1 MINSNFIKVASTT
14 VPPPSLQLIDIMIHI
29 PEIRCLLLFSK
40 ECFVISKK
48 AQRKTMKD
56 VSFYQLLT
64 LDHLILEPAP
74 LTLWRALSVY
84 LRVSD
89 GLCHAF
95 KQWIHSW
102 VQRVDTN
109 QFRWKWSSSM
119 ASSPSSTSTSSLGLI
134 HIKKFP
140 VHKTFAIS
148 LKSNLFDCLFDPTS
162 WYSLWFSWY
171 SRWARQSSGPAALWL
186 TPPAIKGLLPRR
198 LAGEHLFFV
207 IFFYTRYFISGT

>member
-14 VPPPSLQLIDIMIHI
+14 VPPPSLQLIDIMIPI
-29 PEIRCLLLFSK
+29 QKITCLLIS
-40 ECFVISKK
+40 FVISKK

-109 QFRWKWSSSM
+109 LFCWKWSSM
-119 ASSPSSTSTSSLGLI
+119 ASSPLSTSMSFHSY
-134 HIKKFP
+134 HILNFWEK
-140 VHKTFAIS
+140 S
-148 LKSNLFDCLFDPTS
+148 ESNLFDCLLHRVGILSEQGTS
-162 WYSLWFSWY
+162 QG
-171 SRWARQSSGPAALWL
+171 R
-186 TPPAIKGLLPRR
+186 LLIDW
-198 LAGEHLFFV
+198 HLV
-207 IFFYTRYFISGT
+207 Q

>member
-14 VPPPSLQLIDIMIHI
+14 VPPPSLQLIDIMIPI
-29 PEIRCLLLFSK
+29 QKTTCLLIFSK

-64 LDHLILEPAP
+64 LDHLILEPVP

-109 QFRWKWSSSM
+109 QFRWKWSSM

-134 HIKKFP
+134 HIETFL
-140 VHKTFAIS
+140 VHNFCD
-148 LKSNLFDCLFDPTS
+148 KSE
-162 WYSLWFSWY
+162 
-171 SRWARQSSGPAALWL
+171 
-186 TPPAIKGLLPRR
+186 K
-198 LAGEHLFFV
+198 
-207 IFFYTRYFISGT
+207 